1 MTAEVPA
8 YPEPLRVTTLP
19 TLPLVEEMI
28 VRVGMT
34 TKVATA
40 LPECVS
46 VAVTVWG
53 PAVSGGTTNVQPV
66 KLPLLLVVQTD
77 CVRIV
82 PPDIESVIADVAA
95 NLAPLSVTV
104 LPTWPMDVE
113 VIIRDGCREA
123 AEADPTGRST
133 SSAKVASKGIARS
146 DLLFLLKLNNL
157 KAARKVRKY
166 IPFFEN

>member
-1 MTAEVPA
+1 
-8 YPEPLRVTTLP
+8 
-19 TLPLVEEMI
+19 
-28 VRVGMT
+28 
-34 TKVATA
+34 
-40 LPECVS
+40 
-46 VAVTVWG
+46 
-53 PAVSGGTTNVQPV
+53 
-66 KLPLLLVVQTD
+66 
-77 CVRIV
+77 
-82 PPDIESVIADVAA
+82 
-95 NLAPLSVTV
+95 
-104 LPTWPMDVE
+104 MDVE